1 MPYVVEVATKEDIPA
16 LVQTTYEAFTN
27 PFYKIFYVFFPHS
40 CQSGTE
46 NELKEY
52 NEAGGE
58 IVWNKVYDSDDPEKA
73 IVGGAKWYFYQRS
86 PHEPRP
92 GQEQTFIH
100 PKDREADWY
109 SKGSVAREFSN
120 QVLQQH
126 NAPRIQWTEGQPHC
140 YLHLAFT
147 ASEHRRK
154 GVASKYLQWGV
165 DKADELGLESYLEAS
180 TLGAPAYRK
189 FGFIDG
195 PIVKAEPKMP
205 EDYTDEQKAEWEEL
219 AKSQLPSASL
229 LMWRPVKGE
238 FVEGKTVPPWSR

>member
-1 MPYVVEVATKEDIPA
+1 MDRRPTALLYVPFTLLQGCSIDSCSLSNLFPA
-16 LVQTTYEAFTN
+16 
-27 PFYKIFYVFFPHS
+27 
-40 CQSGTE
+40 
-46 NELKEY
+46 
-52 NEAGGE
+52 
-58 IVWNKVYDSDDPEKA
+58 D
-73 IVGGAKWYFYQRS
+73 
-86 PHEPRP
+86 
-92 GQEQTFIH
+92 
-100 PKDREADWY
+100 
-109 SKGSVAREFSN
+109 
-120 QVLQQH
+120 
-126 NAPRIQWTEGQPHC
+126 
-140 YLHLAFT
+140 LHLAFT

>member
-140 YLHLAFT
+140 CMFHLHYCKVAQLTPAHCLIFSHRP
-147 ASEHRRK
+147 ASGFHRIRTSSQ
-154 GVASKYLQWGV
+154 GSC
-165 DKADELGLESYLEAS
+165 
-180 TLGAPAYRK
+180 
-189 FGFIDG
+189 
-195 PIVKAEPKMP
+195 
-205 EDYTDEQKAEWEEL
+205 EQI
-219 AKSQLPSASL
+219 SS
-229 LMWRPVKGE
+229 MGR
-238 FVEGKTVPPWSR
+238 